1 MARKNLLKG
10 FKRPK
15 GITFEQCDLK
25 SNYGKFIAAPFEP
38 GFGTTVGNTLRRV
51 LLSSIQ
57 GYAITAV
64 KITSYDAS
72 GTAHSVSSDFETIP
86 NIVEDTLEVINNLKQ
101 IRLRLPD
108 DVEQDILLYEWSGK
122 TEVKS
127 DDFARIGQV
136 EVLSTG
142 RHIMTLMDDARV
154 EIEIQIDLGRG
165 YVPSEVNERY
175 VEVIGTIPLDAIF
188 SPVQK
193 VKFAVEPTRVG
204 QRSDYD
210 KLVLDIWTD
219 GTVKPD
225 DALAEAA
232 KIAKDHFS
240 VFINF
245 DENNL
250 GLDEDSDEDNERIR
264 AILNTPVEELELSVR
279 SSNCLKNANI
289 KTIGELTRKTE
300 DDIGKTRNFGKKS
313 LLEIKEKLKE
323 WNLGLGITDLN
334 VLKNAVRVT
343 SSAST
348 TTPPD
353 EEEEKETEDEA

>member
-10 FKRPK
+10 FRRPK
-15 GITFEQCDLK
+15 GITFEHGELK
-25 SNYGKFIAAPFEP
+25 PNYGKFTAAPFEP

-64 KITSYDAS
+64 KITSYDED
-72 GTAHSVSSDFETIP
+72 GVAHSVSSEFEIIP

-101 IRLRLPD
+101 IRLRLPQ
-108 DVEQDILLYEWSGK
+108 DVEQDILVYEWSGK
-122 TEVKS
+122 NEIKS
-127 DDFARIGQV
+127 DNFERTGQV

-142 RHIMTLMDDARV
+142 QHIMTLMDNARL
-154 EIEIQIDLGRG
+154 EFEIQIDLGRG

-175 VEVIGTIPLDAIF
+175 VEVIGTIPMDAIF
-188 SPVQK
+188 SPVRK
-193 VKFAVEPTRVG
+193 AKFAVEPTRVG

-210 KLVLDIWTD
+210 KLILEIWTD
-219 GTVKPD
+219 GTIRPD
-225 DALAEAA
+225 DVLAEAA

-245 DENNL
+245 EDNHL
-250 GLDEDSDEDNERIR
+250 SPDEDMDEDDERIR
-264 AILNTPVEELELSVR
+264 QILNSPVEELELSVR

-300 DDIGKTRNFGKKS
+300 DDIAKTRNFGKKS
-313 LLEIKEKLKE
+313 LQEIKEKLKE
-323 WNLGLGITDLN
+323 WNLSFGITDIN
-334 VLKNAVRVT
+334 VLKNAVRN
-343 SSAST
+343 
-348 TTPPD
+348 TPQK
-353 EEEEKETEDEA
+353 EEEDEA